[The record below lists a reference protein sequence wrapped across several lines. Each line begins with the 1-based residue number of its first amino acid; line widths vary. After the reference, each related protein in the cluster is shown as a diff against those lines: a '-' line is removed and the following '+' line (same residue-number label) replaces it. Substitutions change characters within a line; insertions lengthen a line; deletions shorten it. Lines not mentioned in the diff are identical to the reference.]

1 MGTYKTAQLSLA
13 YPLNRSHVSNFT
25 EYRNSSQNA
34 EAVLNCP
41 DRQTKQIRIIIMLRH
56 TALTQTH
63 YSNAYKHLA
72 AVMFLSAIWISL
84 DAQSPARGF
93 NLDLPVLSP
102 AAIES
107 SARRSQILAQ
117 NLTSNASA
125 TDINKDLRLQ
135 DISITRTS
143 SDKSLLTVTGSIEN
157 RSDRPHYVYYVVARF
172 IANDVSIKQAIIP
185 VNIDIEPGK
194 SKPFTH
200 EISAASINS
209 IAPESVKPLVVKYE
223 YR

>member
-1 MGTYKTAQLSLA
+1 
-13 YPLNRSHVSNFT
+13 
-25 EYRNSSQNA
+25 
-34 EAVLNCP
+34 
-41 DRQTKQIRIIIMLRH
+41 MLRH

-63 YSNAYKHLA
+63 CPNATKHLA
-72 AVMFLSAIWISL
+72 AVVFLSAIWISL

-93 NLDLPVLSP
+93 NLELPRVSP

-107 SARRSQILAQ
+107 PARHPQILAQ
-117 NLTSNASA
+117 NLTGNASSV
-125 TDINKDLRLQ
+125 DVNKDLRLQ
-135 DISITRTS
+135 DITITRTS

-157 RSDRPHYVYYVVARF
+157 RSDRTHYVYYVVAKF
-172 IANDVSIKQAIIP
+172 IAKDVSIKQAIIP

-200 EISAASINS
+200 EISADSINS
-209 IAPESVKPLVVKYE
+209 IAPETVKPLVVKYE

>member
-1 MGTYKTAQLSLA
+1 
-13 YPLNRSHVSNFT
+13 
-25 EYRNSSQNA
+25 
-34 EAVLNCP
+34 
-41 DRQTKQIRIIIMLRH
+41 MLRH

-63 YSNAYKHLA
+63 CTTASKHLT

-93 NLDLPVLSP
+93 NLDLSLVRP

-107 SARRSQILAQ
+107 PARRPQIIAQ
-117 NLTSNASA
+117 NFASNTSS
-125 TDINKDLRLQ
+125 TDVNKDLRLQ
-135 DISITRTS
+135 DITIVRTS

-157 RSDRPHYVYYVVARF
+157 RSDRTHYVYYVVAKF
-172 IANDVSIKQAIIP
+172 IAKDVSIKQAIIP

-200 EISAASINS
+200 EISADSISS
-209 IAPESVKPLVVKYE
+209 IAPETVKPLVVKYE